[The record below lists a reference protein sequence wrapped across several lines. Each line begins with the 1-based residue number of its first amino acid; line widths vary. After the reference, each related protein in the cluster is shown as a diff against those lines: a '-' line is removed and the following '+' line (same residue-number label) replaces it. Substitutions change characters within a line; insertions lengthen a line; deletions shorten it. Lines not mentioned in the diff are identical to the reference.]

1 MSNNEYSITSI
12 ITMFYDYFHVSVLFL
27 LRVVLLFLLLL
38 LLLLLSLR
46 TLGLF
51 VLLPGSRR
59 MPWMEDRGVDELLG
73 QPSGFVEWS
82 EKLQWL

>member
-1 MSNNEYSITSI
+1 MIIIVTIIIYYFFDYEHVPVPVPVPVVSN
-12 ITMFYDYFHVSVLFL
+12 VVVFL
-27 LRVVLLFLLLL
+27 AHTGPSWPSF
-38 LLLLLSLR
+38 
-46 TLGLF
+46 
-51 VLLPGSRR
+51 LLPGSRR